1 MPTGWTCSPSARHE
15 ALDDYPPCRVWR
27 YKIPAVSLVACR
39 GKSCWPLE
47 FSKEELKKRLTPLQ
61 YRVTQERGTERAFTG
76 EFTDQKAPGVYSC
89 VVCHSP
95 LFQSDMKFDSG
106 SGWPSFFDHAM
117 HRVETSCSKCGAHLG
132 HVFED
137 GPPPTGLRYCINSAS
152 LSFQPVAAP
161 APKGRGSLQVKGPP
175 GATSSAV
182 ANLAEFVTAASHL
195 QPKGKSD

>member
-1 MPTGWTCSPSARHE
+1 MITHNA
-15 ALDDYPPCRVWR
+15 RVWR
-27 YKIPAVSLVACR
+27 YKIPTVSLVACR

-76 EFTDQKAPGVYSC
+76 DFTDHKAPGVYSC
-89 VVCHSP
+89 VVCQSP
-95 LFQSDMKFDSG
+95 LFQSDTKFDSG
-106 SGWPSFFDHAM
+106 SGWPSFFDVVDEDSVTLTDDFAHAM

-152 LSFQPVAAP
+152 LSFQPVAP
-161 APKGRGSLQVKGPP
+161 APKGRGS
-175 GATSSAV
+175 
-182 ANLAEFVTAASHL
+182 
-195 QPKGKSD
+195 PK